1 MPDKIDVARL
11 ADEAMRSANAAI
23 VSMPIDANF
32 DYVWHEHF
40 ARLVMEEAR
49 EACREK
55 ARQYSEA
62 SCVEAYQAAI
72 DCSGAILERMP

>member
-11 ADEAMRSANAAI
+11 VDEAMRSANAAI

-40 ARLVMEEAR
+40 ARLVLEEAAKVCDSLFPLSR
-49 EACREK
+49 SALIAEGVGRCA
-55 ARQYSEA
+55 
-62 SCVEAYQAAI
+62 AAI
-72 DCSGAILERMP
+72 RSQMP